1 MIRTKV
7 PSPERQSIYQFL
19 ILAGIGGVVLAIVG
33 LSKGSLPGFRPASR
47 KQVAALLAASFLML
61 MAGVALAQ
69 PSGNSRPQPT
79 ESPSPEASLSSLAGP
94 RQPVDPTPSEAL
106 SPVAPPGRP
115 PANGPETRPATVPPE
130 AQPAV
135 VVRHV
140 DGDTIWAEGGT
151 LPPGASN
158 KIRLLQVD
166 SPESTNRT
174 DCYGRE
180 ASEFTK
186 AELPIGSKI
195 YLLAD
200 KEDKDRYG
208 RFLRYIWK
216 DNGEFFNEKLV
227 RQGYAK
233 AVLYQPNDRYIGL
246 MRAAEAEARTAARGL
261 WSACSRAVA
270 LPAPA
275 PQRDPVPAP
284 PVSLPVP
291 PPPQPG
297 AGAGC
302 DSSYPSVCIPPA
314 PPDLDCP
321 QIAPRRF
328 QVLPPDPHGFDS
340 DHDGIGCE
348 SG

>member
-1 MIRTKV
+1 V
-7 PSPERQSIYQFL
+7 PSPERQSIYQLL
-19 ILAGIGGVVLAIVG
+19 ILAGIGGVVLALVG
-33 LSKGSLPGFRPASR
+33 LSKGSLPGLRAASQ
-47 KQVAALLAASFLML
+47 KQLAALLAASFLVL

-69 PSGNSRPQPT
+69 PPGNPRPQST
-79 ESPSPEASLSSLAGP
+79 ESPSPEASLSPFAGP
-94 RQPVDPTPSEAL
+94 QPPVDPITSGPS
-106 SPVAPPGRP
+106 SPVAPQP
-115 PANGPETRPATVPPE
+115 PANRPEAKPATVPPQ

-166 SPESTNRT
+166 TPESTNRT
-174 DCYGRE
+174 DCYGKE

-216 DNGEFFNEKLV
+216 ENGEFFNEKLV
-227 RQGYAK
+227 RRGYAK

-246 MRAAEAEARTAARGL
+246 VRAAEAEARTAARGL

-275 PQRDPVPAP
+275 PQPDPAPATPVP
-284 PVSLPVP
+284 LPVP
-291 PPPQPG
+291 LPSQPA

-302 DSSYPSVCIPPA
+302 DPSYPTICIPPA

-321 QIAPRRF
+321 QIPHRRF

-340 DHDGIGCE
+340 DQDGIGCE